1 MILGFVGK
9 VGGFKSIDA
18 TIIRGSADYMV
29 LNPTL
34 DFCQPSLVVVGIFKE
49 RIAYCSTWF
58 VSIIVCMGKGYY
70 MEHMIWHQW

>member
-18 TIIRGSADYMV
+18 TIIRGSADDMV

-49 RIAYCSTWF
+49 RISYCST
-58 VSIIVCMGKGYY
+58 
-70 MEHMIWHQW
+70 